1 MNYNKRIDD
10 NFLKAD
16 HTDGEVLQH
25 TDLNELESVVKT
37 AINANYTDIQKMQDG
52 SIPVSSASSLKGID
66 GDATLSQ
73 YITETLQPND
83 NTVPTSLQVKN
94 FVDSMLSNTNTGLI
108 FYWNGT
114 NGADSAEIFNK
125 ICNKY
130 DKGEKFVF
138 YGLCNIDTGYY
149 NASGEYVNEPRNL
162 ITPIMVS
169 KMDDLTSDDGIDTNS
184 FTIPP
189 CFTSSKYCVG
199 GIKLTGTWGNY
210 TNVEALSWADSMA
223 PVTKQYV
230 DSLPSST
237 PIIFAPTYSLDVYS
251 SDVKSDGRIPINLNA
266 NFNNITENLLNEIGS
281 VNTQVI
287 YNLTI
292 NNLPLTFIGVVTSL
306 EKTDTV
312 HKATIELTSLGIK
325 NDILDKT
332 KYAHYKATHSP
343 HWETNTAGNFLRIS
357 NFIVLTKVQI

>member
-114 NGADSAEIFNK
+114 SGADSAEIFNK

-149 NASGEYVNEPRNL
+149 NADGAYVNEPRNL

-169 KMDDLTSDDGIDTNS
+169 KMDDLTSDDGIDVHS

-230 DSLPSST
+230 DSLPAPT
-237 PIIFAPTYSLDVYS
+237 PIVFTPVQIYMYS
-251 SDVKSDGRIPINLNA
+251 SDLRSDGTYIRDYS
-266 NFNNITENLLNEIGS
+266 ITELDDATIQLAKNISDINQ
-281 VNTQVI
+281 QVI
-287 YNLTI
+287 YNLNFSGNPVTFMGI
-292 NNLPLTFIGVVTSL
+292 VTKITNPGTQYNVELSLTSIGVS
-306 EKTDTV
+306 KDI
-312 HKATIELTSLGIK
+312 IEP
-325 NDILDKT
+325 N
-332 KYAHYKATHSP
+332 KYAHYKLKH
-343 HWETNTAGNFLRIS
+343 H
-357 NFIVLTKVQI
+357 FIYNKNSTGGTSRFQNIMTITKVQI